1 MSAVD
6 TASRFLLNKSA
17 RVLIGLVYGL
27 LLIACATPTPT
38 LQTDRECH
46 PGIDAAVQTGDWET
60 ARLAHERL
68 LAENP
73 DNCLALYHLGY
84 IWGQIGDR
92 AQEVQFYEAAVD
104 CGYTD
109 DDRLYFNMGMA
120 YADLGNVPEASR
132 ALERAVQL
140 RPHHADNH
148 FGLGLM
154 HQLAGRSD
162 EAEASFLNALNLDRT
177 HEDARLALIRLYLDQ
192 SRWDDARQHLRQINA
207 QDPGFEE
214 AKALWQILESREAA
228 EYGHPGR

>member
-1 MSAVD
+1 MSIVI
-6 TASRFLLNKSA
+6 TAPRLSLNKSA
-17 RVLIGLVYGL
+17 LILLVLVCGL
-27 LLIACATPTPT
+27 LLTACATTTPT
-38 LQTDRECH
+38 VQTDRECH
-46 PGIDAAVQTGDWET
+46 PGIDAAVQTGDWEA
-60 ARLAHERL
+60 ARLAHERF

-73 DNCLALYHLGY
+73 DNCLAMYHLGY

-92 AQEVQFYEAAVD
+92 AQEVQFYEAATE

-120 YADLGNVPEASR
+120 YADLGNVAEASR
-132 ALERAVQL
+132 ALERATQL
-140 RPHHADNH
+140 RPQHADNH

-162 EAEASFLNALNLDRT
+162 EAEASLLNALNLDQT

-192 SRWDDARQHLRQINA
+192 SRWDDARQNLRQIKA
-207 QDPGFEE
+207 EDPGFEE

>member
-73 DNCLALYHLGY
+73 DNCLALVPSGMHLGA
-84 IWGQIGDR
+84 DR
-92 AQEVQFYEAAVD
+92 RSRPR
-104 CGYTD
+104 GPILRGSR
-109 DDRLYFNMGMA
+109 RLR
-120 YADLGNVPEASR
+120 L
-132 ALERAVQL
+132 
-140 RPHHADNH
+140 H
-148 FGLGLM
+148 
-154 HQLAGRSD
+154 GR
-162 EAEASFLNALNLDRT
+162 
-177 HEDARLALIRLYLDQ
+177 
-192 SRWDDARQHLRQINA
+192 
-207 QDPGFEE
+207 
-214 AKALWQILESREAA
+214 
-228 EYGHPGR
+228 